1 MTTSNMPFDY
11 GSLLPQVLLRADL
24 AADAKRENATRR
36 LLDAM
41 ETLFSHFEQVLDT
54 VPDRFDPVRTP
65 DDFLPWLASWA
76 ALVLRADWSQ
86 EQKRQVLARIV
97 PLYRMRGTR
106 EGLEQYLRAYV
117 GTGVQ
122 VEDLHQPLQ
131 VGVTATVG
139 TDTVVGGI
147 PANLFRVRVAFTTS
161 DLAGLS
167 KRTES
172 VRAVLDI
179 EKPAHTD
186 YILSVSGPTFRVG
199 VQALVGVDTYI

>member
-1 MTTSNMPFDY
+1 MTTNNVPFDY
-11 GSLLPQVLLRADL
+11 GSLLPQVLLRANL
-24 AADAKRENATRR
+24 TADAKQENVVRR
-36 LLDAM
+36 LLDVM
-41 ETLFSHFEQVLDT
+41 ETMFRTFEEVLDT
-54 VPDRFDPVRTP
+54 VPDRFDPLRTP

-117 GTGVQ
+117 GAGVHI
-122 VEDLHQPLQ
+122 EDVHQPLQ
-131 VGVTATVG
+131 VGMVATVG

-147 PANLFRVRVAFTTS
+147 PTNIFRVRVAFTTS
-161 DLAGLS
+161 DVAGLAQ
-167 KRTES
+167 RTES
-172 VRAVLDI
+172 VKAVLEI

-199 VQALVGVDTYI
+199 EVAQIGVDTYI

>member
-1 MTTSNMPFDY
+1 MTTNNVPFDY

-24 AADAKRENATRR
+24 AAEAKQENAARR

-41 ETLFSHFEQVLDT
+41 ETMFRMFEDVLDT
-54 VPDRFDPVRTP
+54 VPDRFDPLRTP

-76 ALVLRADWSQ
+76 ALVLRADWSP

-117 GTGVQ
+117 GAGVQ
-122 VEDLHQPLQ
+122 VEDAHQPLQ
-131 VGVTATVG
+131 VGVVATVG

-147 PANLFRVRVAFTTS
+147 PANVFRVRVAFTTS
-161 DLAGLS
+161 DVAGLAQ
-167 KRTES
+167 RTES
-172 VRAVLDI
+172 VKAVLAI

-186 YILSVSGPTFRVG
+186 YVLSVSGPTFRVG
-199 VQALVGVDTYI
+199 VVAKLGFDTYI